1 MIHRNEISAIGE
13 FLKPHGI
20 KGEISAQLDIEI
32 SDIDNLSCIVCEM
45 DGIPVPFF
53 ISSFRSNGAATALLS
68 IDGINNE
75 TEASSL
81 AGKTIYAKSEEIQV
95 APDAD
100 GLYVSDMIG
109 FRIIDQDGKNIGI
122 ISDIDDSTTNILFI
136 VSDSD
141 GKSFYIPAA
150 EDLITN
156 LDLNA
161 KSISMD
167 LPEGLIDN

>member
-1 MIHRNEISAIGE
+1 M
-13 FLKPHGI
+13 
-20 KGEISAQLDIEI
+20 
-32 SDIDNLSCIVCEM
+32 
-45 DGIPVPFF
+45 
-53 ISSFRSNGAATALLS
+53 
-68 IDGINNE
+68 
-75 TEASSL
+75 

-141 GKSFYIPAA
+141 GKAFTSPPLKI
-150 EDLITN
+150 
-156 LDLNA
+156 
-161 KSISMD
+161 
-167 LPEGLIDN
+167 